1 MTTSN
6 SKIINLIEIGNQL
19 ALTAKGLQKKVDDST
34 EPLNI
39 QASLLVAKIPELKVV
54 ADKAILRLRK
64 TEDGYKAD
72 APSAWLNDNGEAIL
86 CYTDFAPMEDF
97 TAIKHKSGIGGWVD
111 AKHKS
116 GLILKISI
124 TTNQEHLEDLESNDS
139 DGYEGEGL
147 PLPSYLRLIPQPE
160 TPLHDD
166 KLPLDT
172 ELTIISNGKFSRKYQ
187 TPLVTIKSATGEI
200 FKDVICNS
208 AVKRIY
214 DTHGNGAKFKI
225 VSKHPKRNKKG
236 ETVNANG
243 EVSKENHAWIVNILD
258 CQSVDFSDL

>member
-1 MTTSN
+1 MTT

-39 QASLLVAKIPELKVV
+39 QASLLVGKIPELKVI

-64 TEDGYKAD
+64 TEDGYRAD
-72 APSAWLNDNGEAIL
+72 APNVWLNDDGEAIL
-86 CYTDFAPMEDF
+86 CYTDFALMEDF
-97 TAIKHKSGIGGWVD
+97 TAIKHKSGIGGYVD
-111 AKHKS
+111 VKHKS

-124 TTNQEHLEDLESNDS
+124 TTNEEHLEDLESNDS
-139 DGYEGEGL
+139 DGYEGEGM

-160 TPLHDD
+160 TPLYDD
-166 KLPLDT
+166 KLPVGV

-187 TPLVTIKSATGEI
+187 TPLVTVKSATGEV
-200 FKDVICNS
+200 FKDVICN
-208 AVKRIY
+208 AALKRIHETY
-214 DTHGNGAKFKI
+214 GDGAKFKI
-225 VSKHPKRNKKG
+225 ISKHPKRNKKG
-236 ETVNANG
+236 ETVTANG
-243 EVSKENHAWIVNILD
+243 EVSATNHAWIVNILD